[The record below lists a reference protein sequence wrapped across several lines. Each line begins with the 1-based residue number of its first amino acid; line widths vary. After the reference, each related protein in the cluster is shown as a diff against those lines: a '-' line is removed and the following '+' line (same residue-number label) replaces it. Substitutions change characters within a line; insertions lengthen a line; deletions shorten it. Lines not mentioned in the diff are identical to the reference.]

1 MKNIVTRPTKQIYKN
16 YTKEDFKVWN
26 ILFKRQLK
34 NLNDTVAE
42 EFIVALKELNFRAE
56 KIPNFIEI
64 NNTLKNTT
72 GWSIKTVPNI
82 QRRIHPGYLVTAK
95 STLPKF

>member
-34 NLNDTVAE
+34 NLNDIVAE
-42 EFIVALKELNFRAE
+42 EFIVALKELNFIVE
-56 KIPNFIEI
+56 KKPNFIEI
-64 NNTLKNTT
+64 NNTLKNYTRWT
-72 GWSIKTVPNI
+72 IKTETNI
-82 QRRIHPGYLVTAK
+82 IQPE
-95 STLPKF
+95 

>member
-34 NLNDTVAE
+34 NLNDIVAE
-42 EFIVALKELNFRAE
+42 EFIVDLKELNFRRVVR
-56 KIPNFIEI
+56 KDMNFYQQI
-64 NNTLKNTT
+64 
-72 GWSIKTVPNI
+72 
-82 QRRIHPGYLVTAK
+82 Y
-95 STLPKF
+95 